1 MRKSLRIASLIMA
14 TLLFF
19 SYNSLK
25 AQVKIGGDP
34 AVVDPN
40 AILELESN
48 RKGFLLPR
56 LDAAG
61 FTFLKTRTVTQG
73 MVVYLKAGA
82 HPNGAGFYFKTGTGN
97 TDADWVKMAGDDGV
111 GGGPW
116 KLGGN
121 NNADA
126 NSFIGTTISQPLAFK
141 VNNNPAMSFATDG
154 RLTIP
159 YANIDVAGAGVNDV
173 LMIGT
178 DGKVQKQNLS
188 LTSVTSLNALKGD
201 AILGA
206 VASPA
211 ATTITATTAGQN
223 LTLNIPTMMG
233 TAGQTYGFITK
244 ADWDRFNR
252 IATANGLTVAD
263 ITTTPAEAGNF
274 AGKFVPNATAGN
286 EGRWSLSLF
295 PATDQNPGVVTVG
308 DQTFAGKKI
317 FDGDIEIQNNYAG
330 STGSLTTAGKLSIG
344 TTDAADPAATSYKVL
359 VKEGTGAEIK
369 EVDLNPKKL
378 GGISALTDPANA
390 SAESTTDGKVGMLT
404 GTAGTDFNIVAGTNI
419 MTFNIPDANATNR
432 GVITT
437 GAQTL
442 GGVKTFA
449 NQVVASTNLSVGGAG
464 QTASLS
470 INGSVSVNVRT
481 LPGGGGAIA
490 DNDYIVLVAGA
501 GTSTVGVTLPTP
513 AATNKGRIYIVKR
526 IPQGGSVVEEDS
538 IVAIS
543 AAGGSTING
552 QSAINIDAPHF
563 SVTFLSDGTSWS
575 VLSRSAAT
583 L

>member
-1 MRKSLRIASLIMA
+1 MAS
-14 TLLFF
+14 LLFF

-82 HPNGAGFYFKTGTGN
+82 HINGAGFYFKTGNGN
-97 TDADWVKMAGDDGV
+97 TDADWTKMQGDDGT
-111 GGGPW
+111 GGPW
-116 KLGGN
+116 KLNGN

-126 NSFIGTTISQPLAFK
+126 NSFIGTTNSEALTFK
-141 VNNNPAMSFATDG
+141 VANNPAMSFAVDG

-159 YANIDVAGAGVNDV
+159 YANVDAAAAGVNDV

-201 AILGA
+201 AVLGG
-206 VASPA
+206 VASAA

-223 LTLNIPTMMG
+223 LTLTFPTMTG
-233 TAGQTYGFITK
+233 AVGQNYGFISK

-263 ITTTPAEAGNF
+263 ITTTAPETGNY
-274 AGKFVPNATAGN
+274 AGKFVPNVTAGN
-286 EGRWSLSLF
+286 EGRWTLSLF
-295 PATDQNPGVVTVG
+295 PATGLNPGVVTVG
-308 DQTFAGKKI
+308 DQTFAGKKT
-317 FDGDIEIQNNYAG
+317 FDGDIEITDGYAG
-330 STGSLTTAGKLSIG
+330 STGSLRTVGKLSIG

-359 VKEGTGAEIK
+359 VKEGTGAEVK

-378 GGISALTDPANA
+378 GGISALTDPSNA
-390 SAESTTDGKVGMLT
+390 AAESTTDGKVGILT
-404 GTAGTDFNIVAGTNI
+404 GTSGTDFNIVAGTNI
-419 MTFNIPDANATNR
+419 MTFNIPDANTTNR
-432 GVITT
+432 GLITA
-437 GAQTL
+437 GAQTV

-464 QTASLS
+464 QTANLS

-501 GTSTVGVTLPTP
+501 GTSTVAVTLPTP

-526 IPQGGSVVEEDS
+526 IPQAGSVIEEDSVVE
-538 IVAIS
+538 I
-543 AAGGSTING
+543 AAQGGSLING
-552 QSAINIDAPHF
+552 QSNIKIDAPHF

>member
-1 MRKSLRIASLIMA
+1 MRKSLRISLIMA

-82 HPNGAGFYFKTGTGN
+82 HANGAGFYFKTGTGN
-97 TDADWVKMAGDDGV
+97 TDADWTKMAGDDGV

-141 VNNNPAMSFATDG
+141 VNNSPAMSFAVDG

-159 YANIDVAGAGVNDV
+159 YANVDVAGVGVNDV

-178 DGKVQKQNLS
+178 DGKVLKQDLS
-188 LTSVTSLNALKGD
+188 LTSVTAMNALKGD
-201 AILGA
+201 VVLGA
-206 VASPA
+206 VASPV
-211 ATTITATTAGQN
+211 ATSITATTSGQN

-233 TAGQTYGFITK
+233 TAGQNYGFLSK
-244 ADWDRFNR
+244 PDWDRFNR
-252 IATANGLTVAD
+252 IVTSGLTVAD
-263 ITTTPAEAGNF
+263 ITTTPAETGNF

-295 PATDQNPGVVTVG
+295 PATGLNPGVVTVG
-308 DQTFAGKKI
+308 DQTFAGKKT
-317 FDGDIEIQNNYAG
+317 FDGDIEITDGYAG
-330 STGSLTTAGKLSIG
+330 STGSLKTIGKLSIG
-344 TTDAADPAATSYKVL
+344 TTDAADPAATSYRVL
-359 VKEGTGAEIK
+359 VKEGTGAEVK

-378 GGISALTDPANA
+378 GGISALTDPSNVA
-390 SAESTTDGKVGMLT
+390 AESTTDGKVGILT
-404 GTAGTDFNIVAGTNI
+404 GTSGTDFNIVAGTNI
-419 MTFNIPDANATNR
+419 MTFNIPDANTANR
-432 GVITT
+432 GLITT

-490 DNDYIVLVAGA
+490 DNDYIVLVAGS
-501 GTSTVGVTLPTP
+501 GSSTVPVTLPAP

-526 IPQGGSVVEEDS
+526 IPQAGSVVEEES
-538 IVAIS
+538 TVAI
-543 AAGGSTING
+543 AAQGGSTING
-552 QSAINIDAPHF
+552 QTAINIDAPHF